1 MVVNLEKDCKWHFA
15 EHLGGRED
23 GPNDPMSENFKRTPY
38 ASLIRESIQNSLDV
52 ALDTDKP
59 VRMEYSIGR
68 IRPKD
73 YKNFFD
79 LEEHIRGCIKH
90 FKGNNDA
97 KTIYQPMA
105 DKLNEL
111 KRAFGES
118 QNLYYIK
125 VSDYNTLGMNYE
137 RDKTDESRD
146 DTTQPFYAFVRAA
159 GVSSK
164 NDSTAG
170 GSFGY
175 GKAAYFYISPL
186 RTIFVST
193 QTKDNKHF
201 FEGVSSLCT
210 HEIAGQ
216 NGLRVSVGYYD
227 NNNGYPINEI
237 DAIPDRFQRHESG
250 TDIYIMGIDAS
261 DKGSIYNEMIEAVLR
276 NFWMA
281 IESQKLEVKIH
292 ETEINFDTLPIL
304 MEKYFPEVHD
314 SVRREKNY
322 NPKPYWDAVHNAG
335 IDSKHIKIER
345 KLPVI
350 GNVKFYALK
359 SKNATDKILYM
370 RKPLMLVKARRT
382 QSSNGF
388 YGVFVCDDLKGNEY
402 LRETENPA
410 HDEWKSANWRY
421 NGKIVPK
428 GREAIDDVDSFII
441 SVMDEMFSSRE
452 NAVQQIQGLE
462 DFLYIPTAVDEEF
475 DDDYEN
481 ESLLGEV
488 VDIQENET
496 NSMTTSLSEPTISP
510 SIDKQSIGKVMLSNP
525 TKTTLA
531 KNDNGGHLSGH
542 GTRKKKTRG
551 GGGLGGNNIDG
562 RYEEIEDGV
571 HGGTI
576 QEIPVRYRTF
586 AQIENGMIVH
596 NIVIHSD
603 YDFENGRI
611 DLIVGGEQTDEKV
624 AIKSCFG
631 AGEVNQNSIYG
642 LKLQKGKNTLRV
654 KFEDNMKHAIKLDA
668 YEYK

>member
-1 MVVNLEKDCKWHFA
+1 MAEILEKGCRWHFA
-15 EHLGGRED
+15 KHLGGRED
-23 GPNDPMSENFKRTPY
+23 GPNDPMQENFKKTPY

-52 ALDTDKP
+52 PLDTDSP
-59 VRMEYSIGR
+59 VRMEYSISR

-73 YKNFFD
+73 YRNFFD
-79 LEEHIRGCIKH
+79 LQQHMEGCINH
-90 FKGNNDA
+90 FRGNNDA
-97 KTIYQPMA
+97 KTIYQPMV
-105 DKLNEL
+105 DNL
-111 KRAFGES
+111 KSLKSAIGEE

-137 RDKTDESRD
+137 RG
-146 DTTQPFYAFVRAA
+146 DTNQPFYAFVRAA

-164 NDSTAG
+164 SDSTAG

-210 HEIAGQ
+210 HQVSGEDE
-216 NGLRVSVGYYD
+216 LRVSVGYYD
-227 NNNGYPINEI
+227 NNDGYPITDVNN
-237 DAIPDRFQRHESG
+237 IPERFKRTESG

-281 IESQKLEVKIH
+281 IESKKLVVKIH

-304 MEKYFPEVHD
+304 MEQYFPEVHD
-314 SVRREKNY
+314 SARREKNY

-335 IDSKHIKIER
+335 IDAKHIKIEQ

-350 GNVKFYALK
+350 GHVKFYALK
-359 SKNATDKILYM
+359 SKNAADKILYM
-370 RKPLMLVKARRT
+370 RRPLMLVKARRT

-388 YGVFVCDDLKGNEY
+388 YGVFICDDLKGNEY

-421 NGKIVPK
+421 NGKIVSK
-428 GREAIDDVDSFII
+428 GREAIEDVDSFIV
-441 SVMDEMFSSRE
+441 SVMGELFSNRE
-452 NAVQQIQGLE
+452 NTIQQIQGLE
-462 DFLYIPTAVDEEF
+462 DFLYIPTAVDEDFE
-475 DDDYEN
+475 DDYEN

-488 VDIQENET
+488 VEIQENET
-496 NSMTTSLSEPTISP
+496 NSITTELSEPTISP
-510 SIDKQSIGKVMLSNP
+510 SIDKPSIGKIILSNSKKTNL
-525 TKTTLA
+525 TKNT
-531 KNDNGGHLSGH
+531 NGGHLSGH
-542 GTRKKKTRG
+542 GTKPKKKKG
-551 GGGLGGNNIDG
+551 GGGLGGTNIEG
-562 RYEEIEDGV
+562 RFEEQEDGV
-571 HGGTI
+571 HGSTMK
-576 QEIPVRYRTF
+576 EIPVRYRTF
-586 AQIENGMIVH
+586 AQVENGIIVH

-603 YDFENGRI
+603 CDFENGRI

-624 AIKSCFG
+624 SIKNCFG

-642 LKLQKGKNTLRV
+642 LKIHKGKNTLKI

-668 YEYK
+668 YECK